1 MGNAETH
8 EGSPPPDLLNRHLD
22 LSVKVDDRSFH
33 KHISGDHS
41 EKSLTDLPWGLRDAV
56 SLYESL
62 NVSFNELTTL
72 PPETPFRLPHL
83 RVLDL
88 SYNRLKSLPDS
99 IGFLFHLEELL
110 IPFNQ
115 LDSIPDSIVYLKV
128 LQKLDLS
135 HNSITRL
142 PDNLG
147 KITTLVKLNVSH
159 NKLTSLPKSL
169 GKLPNLKTILASGNV
184 DITSPPLAVC
194 ETGSDAVLQH
204 LRKSVRIHEKPTLR
218 AVECNQFPRVRG
230 NLVATSVPNL
240 HSAHAQYLQIQ
251 TDTVNTASRIKTPL
265 LPPIGATKLEPNILT
280 DRITGLLYGAAIGD
294 AIGIATEFMTV
305 DECAFYYD
313 PQCLEYTSIRRDEH
327 RVRWKQGDWTC
338 NADQMFL
345 VLDSL
350 LRWAGVVDELDFA
363 KRLVSW
369 KRSGVPELGD
379 AEGFLLSD
387 LTKLVLQEEGY
398 MSAPHQVA
406 LQVFQRSQPACNN
419 GLGKP
424 HEAGGMPVLVDNGSL
439 TRAIALGIPVFH
451 NLSEVASNSVRICL
465 ATHPEEQCKAA
476 SVAIST
482 TLATILQGKHNL
494 YSCVDVERLLDT
506 VFQLSVKQ
514 LTSEGNIASF
524 KKCFEASS
532 FEELQLN
539 DQQLSSHPF
548 KSLSASIM
556 ALKQCTDYRSTI
568 SRLAMQGGHSS
579 VNCCLA
585 GAFLGCRDGF
595 SALPESWVQGLLP
608 KQRAWLNERVN
619 SLLDKMGLP

>member
-8 EGSPPPDLLNRHLD
+8 EGTPPPDLLNRHLD

-41 EKSLTDLPWGLRDAV
+41 EKSLTDLPWSLRDAV

-72 PPETPFRLPHL
+72 PPEIPFRLPHL

-99 IGFLFHLEELL
+99 VGFLFHLEELL

-115 LDSIPDSIVYLKV
+115 LESIPDSVIYLKV
-128 LQKLDLS
+128 LKKLDLS
-135 HNSITRL
+135 HNCIKQL

-147 KITTLVKLNVSH
+147 KVATLAKLNVSH
-159 NKLTSLPKSL
+159 NKLVSLPKSL
-169 GKLPNLKTILASGNV
+169 GKLPNLKTILVAGNA

-194 ETGSDAVLQH
+194 EKGSDAVLQH
-204 LRKSVRIHEKPTLR
+204 LRKSVYIQEKPTLR

-294 AIGIATEFMTV
+294 AIGVATEFMTV

-313 PQCLEYTSIRRDEH
+313 TQCLEYTSIRRDEH
-327 RVRWKQGDWTC
+327 RVQWKQGDWTC

-379 AEGFLLSD
+379 SEGFLLSD

-398 MSAPHQVA
+398 MNAPHQVA

-419 GLGKP
+419 GLGKQ
-424 HEAGGMPVLVDNGSL
+424 HDVGAPVLVDNGSL

-494 YSCVDVERLLDT
+494 YSCVDVDRLLDT
-506 VFQLSVKQ
+506 VYELSVKQ
-514 LTSEGNIASF
+514 LTSEGSVTSF

-539 DQQLSSHPF
+539 DQQSSSHPF
-548 KSLSASIM
+548 KALSASIT
-556 ALKQCTDYRSTI
+556 ALKQCADYRSTI
-568 SRLAMQGGHSS
+568 SCLSMQGGHSS
-579 VNCCLA
+579 VNGCLA

>member
-83 RVLDL
+83 RILDL

-184 DITSPPLAVC
+184 DITSPPPAVC

-204 LRKSVRIHEKPTLR
+204 LRKSVRIQEKPTLR

-424 HEAGGMPVLVDNGSL
+424 HEAGGTPVLVDNGSL

-524 KKCFEASS
+524 KKCFEASC

>member
-8 EGSPPPDLLNRHLD
+8 ESVAPPDLLNRDLD

-33 KHISGDHS
+33 KHINGEHS

-56 SLYESL
+56 SLYETL

-72 PPETPFRLPHL
+72 PPEIPFRLPHL

-99 IGFLFHLEELL
+99 IGYLFHLEELL
-110 IPFNQ
+110 ISFNQ
-115 LDSIPDSIVYLKV
+115 LEAIPDTIIYLKV

-135 HNSITRL
+135 HNCITQL

-147 KITTLVKLNVSH
+147 KITTLAKLNVSH
-159 NKLTSLPKSL
+159 NKLACLPKSL
-169 GKLPNLKTILASGNV
+169 GKLPNLRTLLAAGNA
-184 DITSPPLAVC
+184 DITSPPLTVC
-194 ETGSDAVLQH
+194 EKGSDVTLQH
-204 LRKSVRIHEKPTLR
+204 LRKSVYIQEKPTLR
-218 AVECNQFPRVRG
+218 AVERNQFPRVRG

-240 HSAHAQYLQIQ
+240 HSAQAQYLQIQ

-294 AIGIATEFMTV
+294 AIGLATEFMSA

-313 PQCLEYTSIRRDEH
+313 PQCLEYASIRRDEH

-379 AEGFLLSD
+379 TEGFLLSD

-398 MSAPHQVA
+398 VNSPHQVA
-406 LQVFQRSQPACNN
+406 LQVFQRSQPASNN
-419 GLGKP
+419 GVGKP
-424 HEAGGMPVLVDNGSL
+424 HDSADPVLVDNGSL

-482 TLATILQGKHNL
+482 TLATILQGQHNL
-494 YSCVDVERLLDT
+494 HSNLDVDRLLHT
-506 VFQLSVKQ
+506 VLQLSLKQ
-514 LTSEGNIASF
+514 LTSENHVTSF
-524 KKCFEASS
+524 KKCFEAGS
-532 FEELQLN
+532 FEELHLN
-539 DQQLSSHPF
+539 DQQTSSHPF
-548 KSLSASIM
+548 KSLAASVT
-556 ALKQCTDYRSTI
+556 ALKQCADYRSTI

-608 KQRAWLNERVN
+608 KQRSWLNERAN
-619 SLLDKMGLP
+619 CLLDKMGIP

>member
-8 EGSPPPDLLNRHLD
+8 ESVAPPDLLNRDLD

-33 KHISGDHS
+33 KHINGEHS

-56 SLYESL
+56 SLYETL

-72 PPETPFRLPHL
+72 PPEIPFRLPHL

-99 IGFLFHLEELL
+99 IGYLFHLEELL
-110 IPFNQ
+110 ISFNQ
-115 LDSIPDSIVYLKV
+115 LEAIPETIVYLKV

-135 HNSITRL
+135 HNCITQL

-147 KITTLVKLNVSH
+147 KITTLAKLNVSH
-159 NKLTSLPKSL
+159 NKLASLPKSL
-169 GKLPNLKTILASGNV
+169 GKLPNLRTLLASGNV
-184 DITSPPLAVC
+184 DITSPPVTVC
-194 ETGSDAVLQH
+194 EKGSDVTLQH
-204 LRKSVRIHEKPTLR
+204 LRKSVYIQEKPTLR
-218 AVECNQFPRVRG
+218 AVERNQFPRVRG

-240 HSAHAQYLQIQ
+240 HSAQAQYLQIQ

-294 AIGIATEFMTV
+294 AIGLATEFMTA

-313 PQCLEYTSIRRDEH
+313 PQCLEYASIRRDEH

-379 AEGFLLSD
+379 TEGFLLSD

-398 MSAPHQVA
+398 VNSPHQVA
-406 LQVFQRSQPACNN
+406 LQVFQRSQPASNN
-419 GLGKP
+419 GIGKP
-424 HEAGGMPVLVDNGSL
+424 HDSSDPVLVDNGSL

-482 TLATILQGKHNL
+482 TLATILQGQHNL
-494 YSCVDVERLLDT
+494 YNNLDVDRLLHT
-506 VFQLSVKQ
+506 VLQLSSKQ
-514 LTSEGNIASF
+514 LTSEIHIASF
-524 KKCFEASS
+524 KKCFEASG

-539 DQQLSSHPF
+539 DQQTSSHPF
-548 KSLSASIM
+548 KSLAASIT
-556 ALKQCTDYRSTI
+556 ALKQCADYRSTI

-608 KQRAWLNERVN
+608 KQRGWLNERAN
-619 SLLDKMGLP
+619 SLLDKMGIP

>member
-8 EGSPPPDLLNRHLD
+8 EGAPPPDLLNRHLD

-41 EKSLTDLPWGLRDAV
+41 EKSLTDLPWSLRDAV

-62 NVSFNELTTL
+62 NVSFNELATL
-72 PPETPFRLPHL
+72 PPEIPFRLPHL

-99 IGFLFHLEELL
+99 VGFLFHLEELL
-110 IPFNQ
+110 VPFNQ
-115 LDSIPDSIVYLKV
+115 LESIPDSIIYLKV

-135 HNSITRL
+135 HNCIKTL

-147 KITTLVKLNVSH
+147 KVTTLAKLNVSH
-159 NKLTSLPKSL
+159 NKLASLPKSL
-169 GKLPNLKTILASGNV
+169 GKLPNLKTILAAGNA

-194 ETGSDAVLQH
+194 EKGSDAILQH
-204 LRKSVRIHEKPTLR
+204 LRKSVHIQEKPTLR

-294 AIGIATEFMTV
+294 AIGVATEFMTV

-398 MSAPHQVA
+398 MNAPHQVA

-424 HEAGGMPVLVDNGSL
+424 HEAGTPALVDNGSL

-494 YSCVDVERLLDT
+494 YSCADVDRLLDT

-514 LTSEGNIASF
+514 LTSESSIASF

-539 DQQLSSHPF
+539 DQQSSSHPF
-548 KSLSASIM
+548 KALSASIM